1 MEKTPKILT
10 IIGLVLEGIAALS
23 SIVFGLLFV
32 NVDKFVFFDEIY
44 ATVPPDEQWIFD
56 LFTGVVGVLILVMGI
71 IIGII
76 FIINLILFSKLMRGD
91 YSEETAKK
99 IYKYQIIWGVISLL
113 LNTLT
118 GIFYI
123 ISGFQGFEGQ
133 KDHFDVRE
141 GI

>member
-1 MEKTPKILT
+1 MEKTPRILT
-10 IIGLVLEGIAALS
+10 IIGLVFEGFAAMS
-23 SIVFGLLFV
+23 SIVAGLLFV
-32 NVDKFVFFDEIY
+32 NADKFIFIDEIY
-44 ATVPPDEQWIFD
+44 ATIPTDEQWIFD
-56 LFTGVVGVLILVMGI
+56 LMTGAIGGLILVMGLS
-71 IIGII
+71 IGLI
-76 FIINLILFSKLMRGD
+76 FTINLILFSKLMRGA
-91 YSEETAKK
+91 YSEVTAKK

-123 ISGFQGFEGQ
+123 VSGFQGFEGQ